1 MKTNK
6 EEIDQI
12 IKETLSQEEAKFYD
26 ELGEQNLFQMIG
38 GLFQTKYSW
47 LIIIMNV
54 VNIIMFGLSVYCVI
68 QFLNTDITNE
78 LIKWGAAFAI
88 CWSFISMIK
97 LFVWMQMD
105 KNAILRELKRLELQV
120 ASLAV
125 KSSEEK

>member
-12 IKETLSQEEAKFYD
+12 IKDTLTQEEATFYD
-26 ELGEQNLFQMIG
+26 ELGEQNLLQMLG
-38 GLFQTKYSW
+38 GIFQTKYSW
-47 LIIIMNV
+47 LIIIMNIV
-54 VNIIMFGLSVYCVI
+54 SLMMFGLSIYCAI
-68 QFLNTDITNE
+68 QFLNTNNTNE
-78 LIKWGAAFAI
+78 LIKWGAVFAI

-120 ASLAV
+120 ASLATKV
-125 KSSEEK
+125 KN

>member
-12 IKETLSQEEAKFYD
+12 IKETLTNEEAKFYD
-26 ELGEQNLFQMIG
+26 ELGEQNLLQMLG

-47 LIIIMNV
+47 LIIIMNI
-54 VNIIMFGLSVYCVI
+54 VNIIMFGLSIYCII

-78 LIKWGAAFAI
+78 LIKWGAATAI
-88 CWSFISMIK
+88 CWSSISMIK
-97 LFVWMQMD
+97 LFIWMQMD

-120 ASLAV
+120 ASLAT
-125 KSSEEK
+125 KAKN